1 MPEVVSR
8 LLRSTVGP
16 LAIYGVLSLA
26 FFGRP
31 LLRHGDRDY
40 VGLLSDPQIFIWSL
54 GWWPH
59 AILNGENP
67 FVTHAV
73 WPAVGVNLAWV
84 TAVPGL
90 ALLAAPVTLLAGPV
104 IAYNVVAVALPALAA
119 WTAFLLCRYL
129 TGSWWPSL
137 AGGFLFG
144 FSSYIVGHM
153 TAGHSNLT
161 SVFLVPL
168 VALTVLL
175 YVHGRIGRRALALRL
190 GLLLGAQVYLSTEVF
205 ATLTVS
211 LVTGLLVAF
220 LVVPEAR
227 ARLRSGVPAVL
238 GAYAVGCM
246 VAAPLL
252 WYALT
257 DFRSGSIVDPS
268 LFPADLLNLVVP
280 TEATFVSGDRAR
292 ALSQDFRGNLAENG
306 AYLGLP
312 LLAVLGWFAWPRRRE
327 PGARLL
333 VVLIALGVV
342 AELGLALHVAGERV
356 IALPWALA
364 AKLPALGIVLP
375 VRFTM
380 YVALGVAVAAALW
393 AASPRPSW
401 WVRAALVGAA
411 VVSIVPAVSRDLWST
426 TPARAAFFTDGIYRT
441 CLRPDETVLI
451 PSAAFMDAT
460 LWQVESDF
468 RFRLASSATSARTS
482 RTASPT
488 RRWPSTSSTTTC
500 RRVAAQPSSVWRAG
514 SARPR
519 SWSTPSTSTS
529 GARSSPMQASSQS
542 RSAACGCTTSVRPA
556 RPACERRPDADT

>member
-1 MPEVVSR
+1 VPEVASR

-16 LAIYGVLSLA
+16 LAIYGLVSVA

-59 AILNGENP
+59 AILNGDNP

-73 WPAVGVNLAWV
+73 WPVVGVNLAWV
-84 TAVPGL
+84 TAVPGI

-104 IAYNVVAVALPALAA
+104 IAYNVVAVVLPALTA

-129 TGSWWPSL
+129 TRAWWPSL
-137 AGGFLFG
+137 GGGFLFG
-144 FSSYIVGHM
+144 FSSYVVGHT

-168 VALTVLL
+168 VALTMLK
-175 YVHGRIGRRALALRL
+175 YAHGRIGRRAVALRL
-190 GLLLGAQVYLSTEVF
+190 GLLFGAQVYLSTEIF

-211 LVTGLLVAF
+211 LVTSLVVAF
-220 LVVPEAR
+220 IVVAEAR
-227 ARLRSGVPAVL
+227 TRLRSAVPALL
-238 GAYAVGCM
+238 GAYVIGCV

-257 DFRSGSIVDPS
+257 DFRTGSIVDPS
-268 LFPADLLNLVVP
+268 LFPADLLNVVVP
-280 TEATFVSGDRAR
+280 TEATFLSGDRAS

-312 LLAVLGWFAWPRRRE
+312 LLAVLGWFTWARRRE

-342 AELGLALHVAGERV
+342 AELGLALHVGGDRI

-401 WVRAALVGAA
+401 WVRTALVAA
-411 VVSIVPAVSRDLWST
+411 AAISLLPAVSRDLWST
-426 TPARAAFFTDGIYRT
+426 TPARVAFFTDELYRT
-441 CLRPDETVLI
+441 CLRPNESVLI

-468 RFRLASSATSARTS
+468 RFRLASGYLGSDFPEGVPHEDVAFDVLYSNVPEGGGAAVLRLARGLGATTILVDAEHVDLWRPVL
-482 RTASPT
+482 AEAGLEP
-488 RRWPSTSSTTTC
+488 
-500 RRVAAQPSSVWRAG
+500 VANGGVWLYHLG
-514 SARPR
+514 PV
-519 SWSTPSTSTS
+519 P
-529 GARSSPMQASSQS
+529 
-542 RSAACGCTTSVRPA
+542 
-556 RPACERRPDADT
+556 PACRG